1 MSCKSPMIVTLVSL
15 LAAAGAVASEGVI
28 QLGSR
33 LEPLV
38 DDYLID
44 TISSARLT
52 LHPPIA
58 REVAVVHDAPWEG
71 NTCAYHTVF
80 QDGDLFRMYYRGSD
94 SGRAGGEVV
103 CYAESD
109 DGIHWRKPELGLFEF
124 DGSKENN
131 IVWTGIGS
139 HDFAPCK
146 DANPDCSPE
155 APYKA
160 IGRGKGGL
168 YAFRSPDGILWSLM
182 SQQPVITKGAF
193 DSQNLAF
200 WDAARGRYV
209 EFHRG
214 FRDRVRDIMTCTSAD
229 FLHWTEPAWLEYPG
243 SPAEHLYTNQITAYD
258 RAPHVFLGFP
268 KRFVPTRKPPNQQ
281 RTGVSDGLF
290 MTSRDGLS
298 FKRWGEAWIRPGLQK
313 ERWVCRNNMTAWGI
327 LETAPAIPGT
337 PNELSVYSTE
347 NYYQQGAVRL
357 RRFTLR
363 IDGFVSVQ
371 APLAGGEFV
380 TKPLAFGPSGG
391 PPAGAGRVA
400 LVINYSTSAAGSVR
414 CEILDAAGKPLPGYS
429 LAECDE
435 IFGDELAR
443 PVSWQGSTD
452 LGRLAAKPIRLRFGI
467 KDADLYS
474 IRFGEPR
481 NH

>member
-1 MSCKSPMIVTLVSL
+1 MNVKWPMISVFLTLFT
-15 LAAAGAVASEGVI
+15 AAGAVASEGVI
-28 QLGSR
+28 QLGFR

-44 TISSARLT
+44 TISGARLT
-52 LHPPIA
+52 LHHPTA
-58 REVAVVHDAPWEG
+58 RQLAIVHDAPWEG

-80 QDGDLFRMYYRGSD
+80 QDGDLFRMYYRGSG
-94 SGRAGGEVV
+94 SERAGSEVV
-103 CYAESD
+103 CYADSD
-109 DGIHWRKPELGLFEF
+109 DGVRWRKPDLGLFEF

-139 HDFAPCK
+139 HDFAPFK
-146 DANPDCSPE
+146 DAKADCSPE
-155 APYKA
+155 AQYKA

-168 YAFRSPDGILWSLM
+168 YAFRSPDGIHWSLM
-182 SQQPVITKGAF
+182 SQDPVITKGAF

-200 WDAARGRYV
+200 WDTTRNRYV

-214 FRDRVRDIMTCTSAD
+214 FRDGVRDIMTCTSTD
-229 FLHWTEPAWLEYPG
+229 FLHWTQPVWLEYPG
-243 SPAEHLYTNQITAYD
+243 SPAEHLYTNQITPYY

-268 KRFVPTRKPPNQQ
+268 KRFVPSRKPPNQT
-281 RTGVSDGLF
+281 RSGVSDGLF

-313 ERWVCRNNMTAWGI
+313 ERWVCRNNMTALGV
-327 LETAPAIPGT
+327 LETRSAIPGT

-371 APLAGGEFV
+371 APLAGGEFL
-380 TKPLAFGPSGG
+380 TKPLAFAPSGQAPPG
-391 PPAGAGRVA
+391 PVE
-400 LVINYSTSAAGSVR
+400 LVLNYSTSAAGSIR
-414 CEILDAAGKPLPGYS
+414 CEVLDEAGEPLPGRS
-429 LAECDE
+429 LAECEE
-435 IFGDELAR
+435 IFGDDLAR
-443 PVSWQGSTD
+443 PVSWLGSTD
-452 LGRLAAKPIRLRFGI
+452 LSHVAGKPIRLRFVI

-474 IRFGEPR
+474 IRFRKR
-481 NH
+481 NDD